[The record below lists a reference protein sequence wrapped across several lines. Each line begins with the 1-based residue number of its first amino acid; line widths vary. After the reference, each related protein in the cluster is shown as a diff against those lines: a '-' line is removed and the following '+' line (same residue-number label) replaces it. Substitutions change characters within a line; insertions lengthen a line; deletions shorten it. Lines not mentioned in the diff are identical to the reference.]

1 MSNSRKISISIVSGT
16 AACMQLIVYPGLCV
30 SEALL
35 QCDLC
40 AVPSRMLRSALPSF
54 AGSAAEALVPEDSP
68 GFEGVVLK
76 FTRASGQAVL
86 RALFP
91 FPLDHLITN
100 NRDWMLDVEIHN
112 PLQIV

>member
-1 MSNSRKISISIVSGT
+1 
-16 AACMQLIVYPGLCV
+16 
-30 SEALL
+30 
-35 QCDLC
+35 
-40 AVPSRMLRSALPSF
+40 ML
-54 AGSAAEALVPEDSP
+54 EDSP
-68 GFEGVVLK
+68 GFKGVVLK

-86 RALFP
+86 RVLFS